1 MEQRY
6 ILASQSPRRQELL
19 RVVLPEFEVK
29 PCHAP
34 EEVPEGLAPCQVV
47 EHLARQKAGY
57 IAAENPGAV
66 VIGSDTVVSIDG
78 QILGKPRD
86 KADCLRMLDLLSGR
100 SHTVYT
106 GVAFAKDGA
115 CHSFWEAT
123 EVEFYPLSDQEKQWY
138 AGLEEPYDKAGSYGI
153 QGQGSLLVR
162 GIRGDYFNV
171 MGLPVAR
178 LWREL
183 RDWLGQIQ

>member
-1 MEQRY
+1 MEQRF

-34 EEVPEGLAPCQVV
+34 EEVPQGLAPYQVV
-47 EHLARQKAGY
+47 EHLARQKAGL
-57 IAAENPGAV
+57 IAAGEPGAV
-66 VIGSDTVVSIDG
+66 VIGSDTVVAIDG

-86 KADCLRMLDLLSGR
+86 REDCLRMLRMLSGR

-106 GVAFAKDGA
+106 GVAFAKDGQL
-115 CHSFWEAT
+115 HSFWEET
-123 EVEFYPLSDQEKQWY
+123 QVEFYPLTEQEMQWY
-138 AGLEEPYDKAGSYGI
+138 ASLEEPYDKAGSYGI
-153 QGQGSLLVR
+153 QGQGSLLVK

-183 RDWLGQIQ
+183 GTWLQQIS